1 MSATLEAAD
10 PQGRQFDPVATPSTP
25 RRTRRRA
32 GLAVHLLLWGYALV
46 AIGPLVFMLL
56 GSLRDSNE
64 IFSDPLGL
72 PSTLDV
78 ENYRRLWAESSFA
91 TYFLNSVLVTVGAV
105 VVGTAVS
112 VLAAYPLAR
121 WSFRGRELIATY
133 FLSGL
138 MLPIRL
144 GIIPVF
150 YLLSSMQLID
160 TLVGV
165 ALVYAASGVPFCV
178 FVLAAFYRQL
188 PGDLEEA
195 ARIDGAGEWRTFRS
209 VMLPLVRPAVATC
222 AIFQF
227 VPLWN
232 DFFFPLVL
240 LRSSDKYTIP
250 VGLTSFFG
258 QYQTQWGLLF
268 AGLVVS
274 ALPLIILF
282 LVATRQIVA
291 GLTAGMS
298 K

>member
-1 MSATLEAAD
+1 MSATLDAPAAAREGLE
-10 PQGRQFDPVATPSTP
+10 PERPPSP
-25 RRTRRRA
+25 RRRPGA
-32 GLAVHLLLWGYALV
+32 ALAVSVLLWAYAAVAVGPLLLMLV
-46 AIGPLVFMLL
+46 
-56 GSLRDSNE
+56 GSLRESSD
-64 IFSDPLGL
+64 IFADPLGL

-78 ENYRRLWAESSFA
+78 ENYRRLWAESSFT
-91 TYFLNSVLVTVGAV
+91 TYFVNSVLVTGGAV
-105 VVGTAVS
+105 VLGTSVS
-112 VLAAYPLAR
+112 VLAAYALAR
-121 WSFRGRELIATY
+121 WTFPGNGLLATY

-144 GIIPVF
+144 GIVPVF
-150 YLLSSMQLID
+150 YLLSTMGLVD
-160 TLVGV
+160 TLLGVG
-165 ALVYAASGVPFCV
+165 LVYAASGVPFCV
-178 FVLAAFYRQL
+178 FVMAAFYRQL
-188 PGDLEEA
+188 PAELEEA

-240 LRSSDKYTIP
+240 LRSTEKYTIP

-274 ALPLIILF
+274 ALPLVVLF